1 MKLIVTGCKNCPFY
15 VDTRDLN
22 HCYHPSVTDIDST
35 LLWVSEKPRIGK
47 DVFDEVFRQKKYNPD
62 WCPLIIEP
70 ITFIGSEKQAFSK

>member
-1 MKLIVTGCKNCPFY
+1 MKLTVIGCRNCPFY

-22 HCYHPSVTDIDST
+22 HCYHPSVTDI
-35 LLWVSEKPRIGK
+35 SEKPRIGK